1 MSAAYYV
8 ITESADEANLPMC
21 KEIAEILTGAYPGHP
36 WHVRIDG
43 GMLIIKNMRIS
54 PVWSMARKFAAIAHD
69 AKRRKYE
76 VVMAAGE
83 FLEAAN
89 MRRGHATGETAK
101 VLEGRLDDNAF
112 KPLPDADPSI
122 QIASS

>member
-1 MSAAYYV
+1 MTYYV

-21 KEIAEILTGAYPGHP
+21 KEIAEYLTAAYPGYP

-43 GMLIIKNMRIS
+43 GMLIIKNQKIS
-54 PVWSMARKFAAIAHD
+54 PVWSMTRKFSAIAHD

-76 VVMAAGE
+76 VVMAGGE

-89 MRRGHATGETAK
+89 MRRGLATGETAK
-101 VLEGRLDDNAF
+101 TLEGRIDKNPFVPMKDLH
-112 KPLPDADPSI
+112 
-122 QIASS
+122 

>member
-8 ITESADEANLPMC
+8 MTESADERNLPMC
-21 KEIAEILTGAYPGHP
+21 KEIAGYLTEAYPGHP

-43 GMLIIKNMRIS
+43 GMLVIKNMRIS
-54 PVWSMARKFAAIAHD
+54 DKWSMARKFSAIAHD
-69 AKRRKYE
+69 AKRRKWE

-89 MRRGHATGETAK
+89 MKRGLATGETAK
-101 VLEGRLDDNAF
+101 VLEGRKDNAKF
-112 KPLPDADPSI
+112 TPLPDFTGNTI
-122 QIASS
+122 ER